1 MRAVLESIHSA
12 QSAQPAILEG
22 MTRARA
28 WHAQAGIRSARMI
41 RLQAAIDSLFEE
53 KEGRSMS
60 DAENPESKPEPAPDA
75 PRPKTDRIQ
84 LMRDK
89 ASSRPAANA
98 GRVPSLQK
106 EQSYGFGNKVD
117 AFDADIEQQLEEAMG
132 GFSDKDLFAEA
143 APQARRTK
151 PGESS
156 AKKGRVFRVH
166 GQDVFID
173 LPGGRTQGV
182 LPMLQFPDGVP
193 AIGTEV
199 EVHVEGFDNA
209 NGVLLLSRK
218 GAAIEADWSSVAVG
232 QTVEARV
239 TETNKGGL
247 SVDVN
252 GIRGFLP
259 ISQVDLYR
267 VEDAEQFV
275 NQRLLCLVTEVDK
288 EERNLVLSRRALLE
302 KEREENRDR
311 LWQEL
316 AVGQV
321 REGIVRSVRE
331 FGAFVDLG
339 GIDGLVHIS
348 ELSWQRVQDAG
359 TVVQSGQKVKVVVL
373 KIDAERRKVGL
384 GMKQLLA
391 SPWDNVADK
400 YASGRNVSGKV
411 TRLMEFGAFVELEPG
426 IEGLIHVSELAPQR
440 VRRVADVVQPGQEVE
455 VKVLGVDVEQRRI
468 SLSLKAALA
477 KEEPPTP
484 EAEPEVEEEPEAP
497 AKPARTRTTPLR
509 GGIGSGPLFR
519 LPGGGGAE
527 PNQA

>member
-1 MRAVLESIHSA
+1 
-12 QSAQPAILEG
+12 
-22 MTRARA
+22 
-28 WHAQAGIRSARMI
+28 
-41 RLQAAIDSLFEE
+41 
-53 KEGRSMS
+53 MS
-60 DAENPESKPEPAPDA
+60 EAEKPEIPPTPVPQPEAKPAKP
-75 PRPKTDRIQ
+75 DRIQ

-89 ASSRPAANA
+89 AAARPAVNP
-98 GRVPSLQK
+98 GKVPSLQQ
-106 EQSYGFGNKVD
+106 EQSYGFGGKIG
-117 AFDADIEQQLEEAMG
+117 AFDADLERQLEEAMG
-132 GFSDKDLFAEA
+132 EFSDKDLFAEA
-143 APQARRTK
+143 APQARRAK
-151 PGESS
+151 PGDN
-156 AKKGRVFRVH
+156 APKKGRVFRVH

-182 LPMLQFPDGVP
+182 LPVLQFPEGVP
-193 AIGTEV
+193 PLGTEV
-199 EVHVEGFDNA
+199 DVHVEGFDGA

-259 ISQVDLYR
+259 ISQIDLYR

-311 LWQEL
+311 LWKEL

-339 GIDGLVHIS
+339 GLDGLVHIS

-359 TVVQSGQKVKVVVL
+359 TLVQPGQKVKVVVL
-373 KIDAERRKVGL
+373 KIDGETRKIGL
-384 GMKQLLA
+384 GMKQLMA
-391 SPWDNVADK
+391 SPWDNAADK
-400 YASGRNVSGKV
+400 YASGRTVSGKV
-411 TRLMEFGAFVELEPG
+411 TRLMDFGAFVELEPG
-426 IEGLIHVSELAPQR
+426 VEGLIHLSELAPQR

-455 VKVLGVDVEQRRI
+455 VKVLNVDPAQKRI
-468 SLSLKAALA
+468 SLSLKALVA
-477 KEEPPTP
+477 KEEPPAV
-484 EAEPEVEEEPEAP
+484 EAEPEAEEIPETP
-497 AKPARTRTTPLR
+497 AKPARPRTTPLR
-509 GGIGSGPLFR
+509 GGIGSGPILR
-519 LPGGGGAE
+519 LPGATSE
-527 PNQA
+527 PPASE

>member
-1 MRAVLESIHSA
+1 
-12 QSAQPAILEG
+12 
-22 MTRARA
+22 
-28 WHAQAGIRSARMI
+28 
-41 RLQAAIDSLFEE
+41 
-53 KEGRSMS
+53 MS
-60 DAENPESKPEPAPDA
+60 EPEKPENTAGAEGSTPEEA
-75 PRPKTDRIQ
+75 RPKSDRIQ

-89 ASSRPAANA
+89 AAARPPTNAN
-98 GRVPSLQK
+98 RVPSLHN
-106 EQSYGFGNKVD
+106 EQSYGFGKKID
-117 AFDADIEQQLEEAMG
+117 AFDAEMERELEEAMG
-132 GFSDKDLFAEA
+132 GLSAVDLLAEGPPPA
-143 APQARRTK
+143 KRGK
-151 PGESS
+151 PGESA

-182 LPMLQFPDGVP
+182 LPSLQFPDGVP
-193 AIGTEV
+193 PLGTEV
-199 EVHVEGFDNA
+199 EVHVEGFDSA

-239 TETNKGGL
+239 TSTNKGGL

-288 EERNLVLSRRALLE
+288 EERNLVVSRRALLE
-302 KEREENRDR
+302 KEREENRER

-321 REGIVRSVRE
+321 REGIVRSVRD
-331 FGAFVDLG
+331 FGAFVDMG
-339 GIDGLVHIS
+339 GIDGLVHVS
-348 ELSWQRVQDAG
+348 EMSWQRVQDAG
-359 TVVQSGQKVKVVVL
+359 TVVQPGQKVKVVVL

-384 GMKQLLA
+384 GMKQLVA

-400 YASGRNVSGKV
+400 YAPGRNITGKV
-411 TRLMEFGAFVELEPG
+411 TRLMDFGAFVELEPG
-426 IEGLIHVSELAPQR
+426 VEGLIHVSELAPQR
-440 VRRVADVVQPGQEVE
+440 VRRVADVVQPGQDVE
-455 VKVLGVDVEQRRI
+455 VKVLGVDAAQKRI

-477 KEEPPTP
+477 KEEPPP
-484 EAEPEVEEEPEAP
+484 AEEEPEALEEPEVP
-497 AKPARTRTTPLR
+497 AKPPRPRTTPLR
-509 GGIGSGPLFR
+509 GGIGSSGPLFQ
-519 LPGGGGAE
+519 LPGGTDGGSDR
-527 PNQA
+527 PGS

>member
-1 MRAVLESIHSA
+1 
-12 QSAQPAILEG
+12 
-22 MTRARA
+22 
-28 WHAQAGIRSARMI
+28 
-41 RLQAAIDSLFEE
+41 
-53 KEGRSMS
+53 MS
-60 DAENPESKPEPAPDA
+60 EAEKPETPPTPPAPTEA
-75 PRPKTDRIQ
+75 PPPKAADRIQ

-89 ASSRPAANA
+89 AAARPGANA
-98 GRVPSLQK
+98 GRVPSLQQ
-106 EQSYGFGNKVD
+106 EQSYGFGKKVG
-117 AFDADIEQQLEEAMG
+117 AFDADLEQQLEEAMG

-143 APQARRTK
+143 PPQARRAK
-151 PGESS
+151 PGDNTP
-156 AKKGRVFRVH
+156 KKGRVFRVH

-182 LPMLQFPDGVP
+182 LPALQFPEGIP

-209 NGVLLLSRK
+209 NGVLLLTRR
-218 GAAIEADWSSVAVG
+218 GAAVEADWSSVAIG

-239 TETNKGGL
+239 TATNKGGL

-275 NQRLLCLVTEVDK
+275 NQRLLCLVTEVDRQ
-288 EERNLVLSRRALLE
+288 EHNLVLSRRALLE

-316 AVGQV
+316 AVGQI
-321 REGIVRSVRE
+321 REGIVRSVRD

-339 GIDGLVHIS
+339 GIDGMVHVS

-359 TVVQSGQKVKVVVL
+359 TLVQPGQKVKVVVL
-373 KIDAERRKVGL
+373 KIDAEKRKVGL
-384 GMKQLLA
+384 GMKQLMA

-400 YASGRNVSGKV
+400 YASGRTVTGKV

-426 IEGLIHVSELAPQR
+426 IEGLIHISELAPQR
-440 VRRVADVVQPGQEVE
+440 VRRVADVVQPGKEVE
-455 VKVLGVDVEQRRI
+455 VKVLLVDPAQKRI
-468 SLSLKAALA
+468 SLSLKATLA
-477 KEEPPTP
+477 KEEPPP
-484 EAEPEVEEEPEAP
+484 AEAEPEPEEPEEP
-497 AKPARTRTTPLR
+497 AKPPRPRTTPLR
-509 GGIGSGPLFR
+509 GGIGSGPMFK
-519 LPGGGGAE
+519 LPGAE
-527 PNQA
+527 PQSDA

>member
-1 MRAVLESIHSA
+1 
-12 QSAQPAILEG
+12 
-22 MTRARA
+22 
-28 WHAQAGIRSARMI
+28 
-41 RLQAAIDSLFEE
+41 
-53 KEGRSMS
+53 MS
-60 DAENPESKPEPAPDA
+60 DAEKPETPPD
-75 PRPKTDRIQ
+75 PKPKTEANPRAADRIQ

-89 ASSRPAANA
+89 AAGRPSPNA

-106 EQSYGFGNKVD
+106 EQSYGFGQKIQ
-117 AFDADIEQQLEEAMG
+117 AFDDDLERQLEEAMG

-143 APQARRTK
+143 PPQARRAK
-151 PGESS
+151 PGDN
-156 AKKGRVFRVH
+156 APKKGRVFRVH

-182 LPMLQFPDGVP
+182 LPLLQFPEGVP
-193 AIGTEV
+193 PLGTEV
-199 EVHVEGFDNA
+199 DVHVEGFDNA

-239 TETNKGGL
+239 TATNKGGL

-267 VEDAEQFV
+267 VDNPEQFI

-302 KEREENRDR
+302 KEREENRER

-339 GIDGLVHIS
+339 GLDGLVHVS

-359 TVVQSGQKVKVVVL
+359 TLVQVGQKVKVVVL
-373 KIDAERRKVGL
+373 KIDAETRKIGL

-400 YASGRNVSGKV
+400 YAPGRTVTGKV

-426 IEGLIHVSELAPQR
+426 IEGLIHISELAPQR
-440 VRRVADVVQPGQEVE
+440 VRRVADVVQPGGEVE
-455 VKVLGVDVEQRRI
+455 VKVLGVDAAQKRI

-477 KEEPPTP
+477 KEEPPAVEP
-484 EAEPEVEEEPEAP
+484 EAAPEPEEEPEVP
-497 AKPARTRTTPLR
+497 AKPARPRTTPLR
-509 GGIGSGPLFR
+509 GGIGSGGPLFH
-519 LPGGGGAE
+519 LPGASGGPPGDA
-527 PNQA
+527 

>member
-1 MRAVLESIHSA
+1 
-12 QSAQPAILEG
+12 
-22 MTRARA
+22 
-28 WHAQAGIRSARMI
+28 
-41 RLQAAIDSLFEE
+41 
-53 KEGRSMS
+53 MS
-60 DAENPESKPEPAPDA
+60 DAEKPETPPSLEPGPEATP
-75 PRPKTDRIQ
+75 PKPDRIQ

-89 ASSRPAANA
+89 AARRPVSNP

-106 EQSYGFGNKVD
+106 EQSYGFGQKVD
-117 AFDADIEQQLEEAMG
+117 AFDDDLERQLEEAMG

-143 APQARRTK
+143 PPQARRAK
-151 PGESS
+151 PGDNTP
-156 AKKGRVFRVH
+156 KKGRVFRIH

-182 LPMLQFPDGVP
+182 LPIMQFPEGIP

-199 EVHVEGFDNA
+199 DVHVEGFDNA
-209 NGVLLLSRK
+209 NGVLLLTRK
-218 GAAIEADWSSVAVG
+218 GAAVEADWSSVAVG

-239 TETNKGGL
+239 TATNKGGL

-252 GIRGFLP
+252 GIRGFLS

-302 KEREENRDR
+302 KQREDNRER

-359 TVVQSGQKVKVVVL
+359 TLVQTGQKVKVVVL
-373 KIDAERRKVGL
+373 KIDAESRKIGL
-384 GMKQLLA
+384 GMKQLMA

-400 YASGRNVSGKV
+400 FASGRTVSGKV

-426 IEGLIHVSELAPQR
+426 VEGLIHISELAPQR
-440 VRRVADVVQPGQEVE
+440 VRRVADVIQPGQEVE
-455 VKVLGVDVEQRRI
+455 VKVLGVDAAQKRI
-468 SLSLKAALA
+468 SLSLKATLA
-477 KEEPPTP
+477 KEEPPPAET
-484 EAEPEVEEEPEAP
+484 EQEPEDEPEEP
-497 AKPARTRTTPLR
+497 AKPVRPRTTPLR
-509 GGIGSGPLFR
+509 GGIGSGPMFQ
-519 LPGGGGAE
+519 LPGAKGE
-527 PNQA
+527 PPADA